1 MRYKNRKMN
10 GTAGMIL
17 LLMVVL
23 SPSLQAQEKYVPASY
38 TPQEHPR
45 LLLLKGEEAGIKK
58 AVAEEPLKMK
68 VQDAIINEAK
78 NMLTVAPLERK
89 LLGRRLLDKSR
100 EFVRR
105 IFYLSYAYRL
115 TGEKQ
120 YAERAEKELLTV
132 AAFTDWNPSHF
143 LDVAE
148 MTTGMAIGY
157 DWLYNY
163 LSSSSRNT
171 ISSSIVTLGL
181 TPSLD
186 TVKCGWLKGTNNWN
200 QVCNSGMTLGA
211 LAVYDLNPELAN
223 IIINRSIASIHKSMN
238 EYAPDGAYP
247 EGYGYWEYGTTYNTL
262 FLTAIQKAFGDDF
275 GLTKLKGFLQTS
287 YFMLNMTGLRGEC
300 FNYSD
305 AGDVKRA
312 VAPAMFWFQNKTS
325 DNSILYTQQM
335 FLKNHKANDLSKDR
349 FLPALLIWAK
359 DIQFSNITKP
369 KTRLWVG
376 QGRTPIALMH
386 SSWDSPN
393 DIFVGLKG
401 GSPSTNHAHMDV
413 GSFIIDGL
421 GERWA
426 MDLGMENYTAIEA
439 QGIDL
444 FNNAQNSARWNVY
457 RHSNY
462 HHNTLTVD
470 SAFQN
475 VKGVATIIS
484 SSDSPDSISATTDI
498 TSLYAPALTSAI
510 RTVAII
516 NKDKVVVEDKLTNT
530 NKLTQVRWTFLSPA
544 TVKIIDDN
552 TIELSQNHKTVLVK
566 LAYKGKAAPFSIP
579 ADPPTTY
586 ERKNDGV
593 QCTGFDFVLGPQEK
607 ADWKITFSQKK

>member
-1 MRYKNRKMN
+1 MK
-10 GTAGMIL
+10 GIAGVVL
-17 LLMVVL
+17 FLMVVL
-23 SPSLQAQEKYVPASY
+23 LPSLQAQEKYVPASY

-45 LLLLKGEEAGIKK
+45 LLLLKGEETGIKK

-68 VQDAIINEAK
+68 VQDAIIGEAK
-78 NMLTVAPLERK
+78 NMLTLAPLERK

-100 EFVRR
+100 EFLRR
-105 IFYLSYAYRL
+105 IFYLSYAYRI
-115 TGEKQ
+115 TGESQ
-120 YAERAEKELLTV
+120 YAERAEKEMLNV

-148 MTTGMAIGY
+148 MTAGMAIGY
-157 DWLYNY
+157 DWLYSY
-163 LSSSSRNT
+163 LPSSSRNT
-171 ISSSIVTLGL
+171 ISASIITLGL

-186 TVKCGWLKGTNNWN
+186 TVKCGWLRGTNNWN

-211 LAVYDLNPELAN
+211 LAVYDLKPELATM
-223 IIINRSIASIHKSMN
+223 IINRSIVSIHQSMN

-247 EGYGYWEYGTTYNTL
+247 EGYGYWEYGTSYNTL
-262 FLTAIQKAFGDDF
+262 FLTTIQKAFGDDF
-275 GLTKLKGFLQTS
+275 GLTKLKGFMQTS
-287 YFMLNMTGLRGEC
+287 YFMLNMTGLRGES

-305 AGDVKRA
+305 AGVVKKA
-312 VAPAMFWFQNKTS
+312 VAPAMFWFQNNTS

-335 FLKNHKANDLSKDR
+335 FLKSRKTNDLSKDR

-369 KTRLWVG
+369 TMRLWIG
-376 QGRTPIALMH
+376 QGRTPVALLH
-386 SSWDSPN
+386 NSWDSPS

-401 GSPSTNHAHMDV
+401 GSPSTNHGHMDV

-470 SAFQN
+470 SALQN

-530 NKLTQVRWTFLSPA
+530 NKLTQVRWTFLTPA

-566 LAYKGKAAPFSIP
+566 LVYKGKAAPFSIP

-607 ADWKITFSQKK
+607 TDWKITFSQK